1 MRSMGLDSALPP
13 QGFYNAG
20 QKLAAV
26 AAVLCSVG
34 LALSGLFLAA
44 LALHLVAPGSEDA
57 AQWALFIH
65 LLCAG
70 VMAVVLPIHI
80 YMAAFAPGEGPAL
93 RSMFSGFIPVTF
105 IRHHNPLLGTNSSCA
120 KGLSVQKPPIPF
132 PKEPAMN
139 IKTIAS
145 AVLAAVVLCA
155 APAFADGKMNLNTA
169 TEQELSA
176 NPAVGP
182 ELAKG
187 IVEFRENVGDIK
199 SMDEL
204 LEVKGVTPEV
214 LEKLKQAVTVEAI
227 EGAECSC

>member
-1 MRSMGLDSALPP
+1 
-13 QGFYNAG
+13 
-20 QKLAAV
+20 
-26 AAVLCSVG
+26 
-34 LALSGLFLAA
+34 
-44 LALHLVAPGSEDA
+44 
-57 AQWALFIH
+57 
-65 LLCAG
+65 
-70 VMAVVLPIHI
+70 
-80 YMAAFAPGEGPAL
+80 
-93 RSMFSGFIPVTF
+93 
-105 IRHHNPLLGTNSSCA
+105 
-120 KGLSVQKPPIPF
+120 
-132 PKEPAMN
+132 MN

-169 TEQELSA
+169 TEQEL
-176 NPAVGP
+176 P

>member
-1 MRSMGLDSALPP
+1 
-13 QGFYNAG
+13 
-20 QKLAAV
+20 
-26 AAVLCSVG
+26 
-34 LALSGLFLAA
+34 
-44 LALHLVAPGSEDA
+44 
-57 AQWALFIH
+57 
-65 LLCAG
+65 
-70 VMAVVLPIHI
+70 
-80 YMAAFAPGEGPAL
+80 
-93 RSMFSGFIPVTF
+93 
-105 IRHHNPLLGTNSSCA
+105 
-120 KGLSVQKPPIPF
+120 
-132 PKEPAMN
+132 MN

-227 EGAECSC
+227 ELSLIHISEPTRH